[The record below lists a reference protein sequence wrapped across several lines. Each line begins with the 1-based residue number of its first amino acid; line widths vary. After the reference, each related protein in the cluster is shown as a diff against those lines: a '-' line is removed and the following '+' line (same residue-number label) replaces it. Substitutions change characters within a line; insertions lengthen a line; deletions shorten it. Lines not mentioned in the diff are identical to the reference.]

1 MWNALKAAKEWLLGA
16 IGILG
21 LIFSFLFFG
30 SKPDSA
36 ISVVW
41 AYAVVCL
48 LLCLSVWLMGALLFA
63 LSQQRQTVARIQAV
77 FSATGNPTIDL
88 SFLLNPNDS
97 FSSLMKCSVFYLEG
111 SVELYIGGAFVDTV
125 QEDKKVQLKI
135 SSRES
140 SKTHVWSK
148 IEVNDKTFLDKVL
161 VKVGERKS

>member
-111 SVELYIGGAFVDTV
+111 SVELYIGGHRAGRQKSPTQNLFQGVIKDACLV
-125 QEDKKVQLKI
+125 QNRSQRQNVP
-135 SSRES
+135 
-140 SKTHVWSK
+140 
-148 IEVNDKTFLDKVL
+148 
-161 VKVGERKS
+161 